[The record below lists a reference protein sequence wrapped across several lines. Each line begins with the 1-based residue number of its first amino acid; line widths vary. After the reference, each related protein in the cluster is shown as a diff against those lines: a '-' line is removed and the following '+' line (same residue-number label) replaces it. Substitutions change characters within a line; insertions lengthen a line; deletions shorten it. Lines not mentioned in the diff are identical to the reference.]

1 MFRLYKTSEEIVNSD
16 DDDEETDENE
26 EDISI
31 EDKLL
36 KLCKMR
42 ICLCRRI
49 NKGELVYAS
58 NFVDTDWI
66 EESKFIVY
74 IGKKFHISILQA
86 KVTSHWL
93 LTHLK

>member
-16 DDDEETDENE
+16 DDEETDENE
-26 EDISI
+26 EDMSI

-42 ICLCRRI
+42 ICLCRRTD
-49 NKGELVYAS
+49 KGELVYAS

-66 EESKFIVY
+66 EESKFIAY
-74 IGKKFHISILQA
+74 RKKFHSIF
-86 KVTSHWL
+86 
-93 LTHLK
+93 